1 MSDSQ
6 RPIPPTP
13 GYHSAPGTPP
23 EHRATPGVPATPGY
37 HSPQMEY
44 LRRDLLLLRRQRIVL
59 PIGVTKAFPAMYLRS
74 QLRRKM
80 AVIKRLPA
88 NRLVLRR

>member
-23 EHRATPGVPATPGY
+23 EHRATPGVPATPK
-37 HSPQMEY
+37 ME
-44 LRRDLLLLRRQRIVL
+44 
-59 PIGVTKAFPAMYLRS
+59 YLRS